1 MSDKMMGFW
10 QQLGRFDYEDHKN
23 RIAPAYPG
31 TCQWF
36 LTQEKYHAWRQ
47 SEESCFLWLSFDPGC
62 GKSVLVRHL
71 ADFLQPAES
80 GCVCYFFFKADG
92 DPEQRDL
99 THALSAILHQ
109 IFAAFPDWI
118 NDIKEEYDRH
128 GENLINM
135 KSKLL
140 KAFTQMAAKE
150 VTSRSEI
157 ICLVDAVDEC
167 QDFREIE
174 LLIQAFHKMIDL
186 SNGDQSPKSFPTIK
200 FLVSSRPYAKIERGL
215 GPLLRERRGYH
226 IDGSS
231 SFEEVS
237 EEVKVFTVAQITEI
251 GDEIGLTERT
261 QGALIERLTSSD
273 ERSYL
278 WITLI
283 LAEIRQMLGKSEK
296 KALAIVDALPQT
308 VSEAYEKILTRVS
321 DKAQARKV
329 LYVILA
335 AERPLTLSEI
345 DVALEVSHQTL
356 RFSDLDLEG
365 PGSRMEFLR
374 QVSGL
379 FVTVVN
385 DKVYFIHETARAFL
399 LQAVKTPDNPDR
411 GSFEWHS
418 SFSTIS
424 AQEKLAEICVRYLQF
439 DEFEKDPLTIELTD
453 TAKTIDRRNVPCASI
468 SWDTNHKWSGRT
480 MKSLFE
486 EHSKVSGPRSSIHM
500 RPEDAL
506 REIASQY
513 PFLTYAATHWLT
525 HVYRGN
531 LQPDQLNIM
540 HLLATK
546 SPCFKNWLSVY
557 WGSEPRTSYTH
568 LDVLRI
574 CMAFHLHAF
583 LEVLLQQGTT
593 VDELD
598 NHARS
603 PLHFAAQHNLVTS
616 TKLLLAAG
624 ANVNMQDNTLRTPLH
639 EAVLYGNIDVVE
651 VLLESGAQPNLG
663 DYAGMAPLHLVRE
676 RLDITKLL
684 VKYGAKVNQKDQF
697 GRLPIAL
704 AMYEMRYG
712 DETEEEK
719 AVEYI
724 NVIEYLV
731 ARGTNVRH
739 ALYRSHFEGVKE
751 AIWIICRHVGKPD
764 LITAIELGWQE
775 DITRLLESGEDP
787 NRSYLD
793 DTTPLHCAASKGN
806 KDLCALLLEHG
817 ADINAQ
823 CCYRKTPLTR
833 AIMSKN
839 FELVKF
845 LVTQGANIYQEDLYG
860 SGLLFHSAMYGDY
873 RALEFLLSKG
883 LDPNSAS
890 RDGIRPLHACISR
903 QDIEKTKTLLAYHA
917 DLHARGPVKATGLIL
932 ASEVSTREIVELLLQ
947 NGASVHDR
955 DAYGRSPLLLA
966 ICEEHWDIAE
976 LLLEWGHSDDTLK
989 DGQKLSTLVEAHT
1002 SVLLDTDLRELA

>member
-1 MSDKMMGFW
+1 MIGFW

-23 RIAPAYPG
+23 RIATAYPG

-36 LTQEKYHAWRQ
+36 LTQEKYHAWRR

-71 ADFLQPAES
+71 ADIVQPAES

-109 IFAAFPDWI
+109 MFAAFSDWI
-118 NDIKEEYDRH
+118 DDIKEEYDRH
-128 GENLINM
+128 GNNLINM
-135 KSKLL
+135 RSKLL
-140 KAFTQMAAKE
+140 KAFTQIAATK
-150 VTSRSEI
+150 VTCRSEI
-157 ICLVDAVDEC
+157 ICLLDAVDEC

-174 LLIQAFHKMIDL
+174 LLIKAFHKLLGL
-186 SNGDQSPKSFPTIK
+186 SNGDQSPKSFPAIK
-200 FLVSSRPYAKIERGL
+200 FLVSSRPYAKIERCVV
-215 GPLLRERRGYH
+215 PLLRERRGYH
-226 IDGSS
+226 IDGNS

-237 EEVKVFTVAQITEI
+237 EEVKVFTVARINGI

-261 QGALIERLTSSD
+261 QDALIERLTNSD

-283 LAEIRQMLGKSEK
+283 FAEIRQMLGKSEK
-296 KALAIVDALPQT
+296 KALAVVDTLPQT

-345 DVALEVSHQTL
+345 DVALEFSHQIL
-356 RFSDLDLEG
+356 RFSELDLEG

-385 DKVYFIHETARAFL
+385 GKVYFIHETARTFL
-399 LQAVKTPDNPDR
+399 LQAGKAPDNPDR

-418 SFSTIS
+418 SFSTIL
-424 AQEKLAEICVRYLQF
+424 AQEKLAEVCVRYLQF
-439 DEFEKDPLTIELTD
+439 AEFEKDPLTIELTD
-453 TAKTIDRRNVPCASI
+453 TAKTIDQRNVPRTYV
-468 SWDTNHKWSGRT
+468 SWDSNHKWTGRT

-486 EHSKVSGPRSSIHM
+486 EHSKVSGPRSSIQM
-500 RPEDAL
+500 RPKDAL

-513 PFLTYAATHWLT
+513 PFLNYAATHWLT

-531 LQPDQLNIM
+531 LQLDQLNM
-540 HLLATK
+540 THLLDIE
-546 SPCFKNWLSVY
+546 SSCFKNWLSVY
-557 WGSEPRTSYTH
+557 WGSEPRTSYAH

-574 CMAFHLHAF
+574 CMAFNLHAF

-593 VDELD
+593 VDALD

-603 PLHFAAQHNLVTS
+603 PLHCAAQHNLVTS

-624 ANVNMQDNTLRTPLH
+624 ASVNLQDNTLRTPLH
-639 EAVLYGNIDVVE
+639 EAVLYGNIAVVE

-663 DYAGMAPLHLVRE
+663 DYVKMAPLHLVRE
-676 RLDITKLL
+676 RIDITKLL
-684 VKYGAKVNQKDQF
+684 VKYGAKLNQKDQF
-697 GRLPIAL
+697 RRLPIAL
-704 AMYEMRYG
+704 AMYEPKSG
-712 DETEEEK
+712 DTTNEEK
-719 AVEYI
+719 AVKYI
-724 NVIEYLV
+724 EVIEYLV

-739 ALYRSHFEGVKE
+739 ALRRAHFEGLKE

-806 KDLCALLLEHG
+806 KDLCAFLLEHG
-817 ADINAQ
+817 AYINAQ
-823 CCYRKTPLTR
+823 CCYRKTPLTQ
-833 AIMSKN
+833 AITSKN

-845 LVTQGANIYQEDLYG
+845 LVTKGADVYHEDLYG
-860 SGLLFHSAMYGDY
+860 TGILNHFALYGDH

-883 LDPNSAS
+883 LDPNSPS
-890 RDGIRPLHACISR
+890 CDGTRPLHACISR
-903 QDIEKTKTLLAYHA
+903 QDIEMRKTLLACHA
-917 DLHARGPVKATGLIL
+917 DLHARGPVKTTALIL
-932 ASEVSTREIVELLLQ
+932 ASEVGTREIVELLLQ

-955 DAYGRSPLLLA
+955 DAFGRSPLFLA
-966 ICEEHWDIAE
+966 VSEEHWDIAE
-976 LLLEWGHSDDTLK
+976 LLLEQGHSNDTLK
-989 DGQKLSTLVEAHT
+989 DGRKLSTFVKPERLIC
-1002 SVLLDTDLRELA
+1002 